1 MPDTTTAA
9 IDFVAHAGLSDSD
22 SPDLPDLLAMPL
34 RRRLR
39 LIEQG
44 EITAQQWRDTADAW
58 SAAADAR
65 YRACVDLRPLDPRG
79 APVAVGVKD
88 TIDVAGLPTR
98 LGLRRHRH
106 HPRRSAAVLDRLR
119 GVVVNAKVVTTEL
132 NIGIG
137 SGCLNPYASHIDPA
151 GSSTGS
157 AVAVAAGISDLSLG
171 TDVLGSV
178 RWPSGRCGVVGL
190 RVTHDPR
197 LLPGVFPLSPAMD
210 APGWVARTADDLG
223 LLWERFGLGAPES
236 GPPAPPPYRI
246 GVVGEVL
253 DGDVEAEILGA
264 LSSTGRALSDAG
276 HQVRQ
281 VRLGELW
288 NWRGAAWELCARDA
302 WDGYQVWREWITDD
316 LSDSTL
322 RALQAGHAVSDTRL
336 AQIRAGMRAQ
346 RAAAGRRFADAGVHA
361 WLLPLDPTVPRP
373 RSAPVSSGSAS
384 PARVTSAFSA
394 GGSAADPP
402 RAQNAEVTRHVVT
415 STIPTP
421 EDPDYEENVG
431 YTPVAS
437 FAGLPAITF
446 PVGRSPSTG
455 APLAMQLVGPRH
467 SESTLIRIAA
477 DIAA

>member
-1 MPDTTTAA
+1 MPDTATAA
-9 IDFVAHAGLSDSD
+9 LDFVAHAGLSDSD
-22 SPDLPDLLAMPL
+22 APELPDLVAMPL
-34 RRRLR
+34 HRRLR

-44 EITAQQWRDTADAW
+44 EITARQWRETADTW

-65 YRACVDLRPLDPRG
+65 YRACADLRPLDPRG

-88 TIDVAGLPTR
+88 TIDVAGMPTR

-106 HPRRSAAVLDRLR
+106 HPRRSAAVLDRLD

-137 SGCLNPYASHIDPA
+137 SGCVNPYASHIDPA

-223 LLWERFGLGAPES
+223 FMWDRFGLGSPES
-236 GPPAPPPYRI
+236 SPPAPPPYRI

-253 DGDVEAEILGA
+253 DGNVEAEILDA

-276 HQVRQ
+276 HQVRP

-302 WDGYQVWREWITDD
+302 WDGHRVWREWITDD

-322 RALQAGHAVSDTRL
+322 RALEAGRAVGDARL
-336 AQIRAGMRAQ
+336 AEIRAGMRAQ
-346 RAAAGRRFADAGVHA
+346 RAAAGRRFAEAGVHA

-373 RSAPVSSGSAS
+373 R
-384 PARVTSAFSA
+384 TSVMAG
-394 GGSAADPP
+394 GGSAA
-402 RAQNAEVTRHVVT
+402 A

-421 EDPDYEENVG
+421 DDADYEENVG

-477 DIAA
+477 DIAGH